1 MMRIIRKICFF
12 RLILCLQNKGKSI
25 DDLLRQIHFQF
36 NQFIELYT
44 LMKEVKSSEN
54 LFSEFPS
61 VSKSQWKE
69 KTLEDLKGA
78 DFDKKLVWRTLEG
91 FDLQP
96 YYSSEDLA
104 DLAYLRKF
112 ESSIMNMED
121 GSQGPRYWVNREK
134 ILVHDAE
141 TANKTAIE
149 ALNSGADGLIFDLTG
164 KEDVDI
170 KLLLNNILP
179 LHCSVSFIATRNAAK
194 LIKGYFTYESQNH
207 IETSQLF
214 GSLNYDPIRN
224 LTIKGKMASDGFKV
238 LKEIIEVTDGAE
250 KFYGLT
256 VNGSQFQNSG
266 SSLVQELAFS
276 LNMAVEYIHQLGELG
291 VSPEKVIKNMEFS
304 MAVGTDYFLEIA
316 KLRALRILFYKIA
329 ESYGLKDFDPG
340 SISVYSTSSM
350 WTKTIYDPYVNML
363 RNTTE
368 AMSAIIGGCN
378 SLTIA
383 PYNEN
388 FEAVTPF
395 SKRISRNVSNML
407 KEESYFDKVVDP
419 SAGSYYIENITDA
432 LVKNAWQL
440 FTDVESEGGFIASFT
455 AGKIQSRIKE
465 IRSKRMELA
474 SQRREIFVGTNQYP
488 NTKEQLDPAKITM
501 PIKESGEIE
510 VLVQEDGASDFE
522 KLRLKT
528 DAFAKKNG
536 VRPKAFLA
544 LIGNN
549 PAMRT
554 ARAQF
559 SGGFIGCGGFEI
571 VDGVITNSNDE
582 ALKKALEVNAEIT
595 VVCGSDEDYA
605 TLGIEFTRQY
615 KAAKKDSVLIL
626 AGYPAE
632 GIEELK
638 SAGID
643 EFIHMRANLIET
655 LSSLQQKLN
664 IV

>member
-1 MMRIIRKICFF
+1 MMRIIRKICYF
-12 RLILCLQNKGKSI
+12 RLILYLQNAGKSI
-25 DDLLRQIHFQF
+25 DDLLKQIHFQF
-36 NQFIELYT
+36 NHFIELYA

-91 FDLQP
+91 FNLQP

-104 DLAYLRKF
+104 DLEYLRKF
-112 ESSIMNMED
+112 ESSIMNIED

-141 TANKTAIE
+141 AANKTAIE

-170 KLLLNNILP
+170 MKLLNNILP
-179 LHCSVSFIATRNAAK
+179 LHCSVSFIANRNAAK

-207 IETSQLF
+207 IETSQLY
-214 GSLNYDPIRN
+214 GSLNYDPIKN

-256 VNGSQFQNSG
+256 VNGTQFQNSG

-276 LNMAVEYIHQLGELG
+276 LNMAVEYIHQLEELG
-291 VSPEKVIKNMEFS
+291 VSPEKVIRNMEFS

-378 SLTIA
+378 ALTIA

-432 LVKNAWQL
+432 
-440 FTDVESEGGFIASFT
+440 
-455 AGKIQSRIKE
+455 
-465 IRSKRMELA
+465 
-474 SQRREIFVGTNQYP
+474 
-488 NTKEQLDPAKITM
+488 
-501 PIKESGEIE
+501 
-510 VLVQEDGASDFE
+510 
-522 KLRLKT
+522 
-528 DAFAKKNG
+528 FAKKNG
-536 VRPKAFLA
+536 ARPRAFLA

-595 VVCGSDEDYA
+595 VICGSDEDYA
-605 TLGIEFTRQY
+605 TLGIEFAKQY
-615 KAAKKDSVLIL
+615 KTAKKDSVLIL
-626 AGYPAE
+626 AGNPAE
-632 GIEELK
+632 SIEELK

>member
-1 MMRIIRKICFF
+1 
-12 RLILCLQNKGKSI
+12 
-25 DDLLRQIHFQF
+25 
-36 NQFIELYT
+36 
-44 LMKEVKSSEN
+44 MKEVKSSEN

-69 KTLEDLKGA
+69 QTMADLKGA
-78 DFDKKLVWRTLEG
+78 DFDKKLVWGTLEG
-91 FDLQP
+91 FNLQP
-96 YYSSEDLA
+96 YYSNEDIKGLG
-104 DLAYLRKF
+104 YLKKF
-112 ESSIMNMED
+112 ESSTLNLED
-121 GSQGPRYWVNREK
+121 ATQGPRHWINREK
-134 ILVHDAE
+134 IQVKDVE
-141 TANKTAIE
+141 SANKEAIE

-164 KEDVDI
+164 KEDIDI
-170 KLLLNNILP
+170 KKLLNNILP
-179 LHCSVSFIATRNAAK
+179 LHCSVSFVADRNAAK
-194 LIKGYFTYESQNH
+194 LIKGYFTFESQNH

-224 LTIKGKMASDGFKV
+224 LTLKGEMAKDAFSV
-238 LKEIIEVTDGAE
+238 LKEIINVTDIAD

-256 VNGSQFQNSG
+256 VNGSQFQNAG

-276 LNMAVEYIHQLGELG
+276 LNSAIEYIDKLGELG
-291 VSPEKVIKNMEFS
+291 VPAEKVIRNMEFS
-304 MAVGTDYFLEIA
+304 IAVGTDYFLEIA
-316 KLRALRILFYKIA
+316 KLRALRILFYKVAEAYGA
-329 ESYGLKDFDPG
+329 ESFDPG
-340 SISVYSTSSM
+340 DLNIHSISSL

-378 SLTIA
+378 ALTIA

-388 FEAVTPF
+388 FEAITPF

-419 SAGSYYIENITDA
+419 SAGSYYIENITDEM
-432 LVKNAWQL
+432 VKAAWKL
-440 FTDVESEGGFIASFT
+440 FTEIEAEGGFIKSFT
-455 AGKIQSRIKE
+455 DGKIQGRIQAT
-465 IRSKRMELA
+465 RSKRLSLA

-488 NTKEQLDPAKITM
+488 NTREQLDPDKISRIQAENGKM
-501 PIKESGEIE
+501 D
-510 VLVQEDGASDFE
+510 VLPQEDGAREFE
-522 KLRLKT
+522 DLRLRT
-528 DAFAKKNG
+528 DGFARKNG
-536 VRPKAFLA
+536 ARPKAYLA
-544 LIGNN
+544 MIGSN

-571 VDGVITNSNDE
+571 VDGVITPSNDE

-595 VVCGSDEDYA
+595 VICGSDEDYA
-605 TLGIEFTRQY
+605 TLGAEFAR
-615 KAAKKDSVLIL
+615 KFREAKKDGVLIL

-655 LSSLQQKLN
+655 LGSLQQKLN
-664 IV
+664 II

>member
-1 MMRIIRKICFF
+1 
-12 RLILCLQNKGKSI
+12 
-25 DDLLRQIHFQF
+25 
-36 NQFIELYT
+36 
-44 LMKEVKSSEN
+44 MKEVKSSEN

-69 KTLEDLKGA
+69 QTLVDLKGA

-91 FDLQP
+91 FNLQP
-96 YYSSEDLA
+96 YYSNEEIGALG
-104 DLAYLRKF
+104 YLKKF
-112 ESSIMNMED
+112 ESSTLNLED
-121 GSQGPRYWVNREK
+121 ATQGPRYWINREK
-134 ILVHDAE
+134 IQVKDAE
-141 TANKTAIE
+141 SANKEAIE

-170 KLLLNNILP
+170 KKLLNNILP
-179 LHCSVSFIATRNAAK
+179 LHCSVSFIADRNAAK

-207 IETSQLF
+207 IEISQLF
-214 GSLNYDPIRN
+214 GSLNFDPIRN
-224 LTIKGKMASDGFKV
+224 LTLNGSMAKDAFNV
-238 LKEIIEVTDGAE
+238 LKEIVEITDVADR
-250 KFYGLT
+250 FYGLT
-256 VNGSQFQNSG
+256 VNGSQFQNAG

-276 LNMAVEYIHQLGELG
+276 LNAAVEYIDKLGELG
-291 VSPEKVIKNMEFS
+291 IPAEKVIRNMEFS

-329 ESYGLKDFDPG
+329 ETYGLKSFDPG
-340 SISVYSTSSM
+340 DLNIHSVSSL

-378 SLTIA
+378 ALTIA

-388 FEAVTPF
+388 FEAVSPF

-419 SAGSYYIENITDA
+419 SAGSYYIESITDEM
-432 LVKNAWQL
+432 VQSAWKL
-440 FTDVESEGGFIASFT
+440 FTEIEAEGGFIKSFT
-455 AGKIQSRIKE
+455 EGKIQERIKE
-465 IRSKRMELA
+465 TRTKRLSLA

-488 NTKEQLDPAKITM
+488 NTKEQLDPAKISKAK
-501 PIKESGEIE
+501 PVQGQIE
-510 VLVQEDGASDFE
+510 VLPQEDGSKEFE
-522 KLRLKT
+522 DLRLKT
-528 DAFAKKNG
+528 DGFAKKNG
-536 VRPKAFLA
+536 SRPKAYLA
-544 LIGNN
+544 LIGGS

-571 VDGVITNSNDE
+571 VDGIITKSTDE
-582 ALKKALEVNAEIT
+582 ALKKAQEINAEIT
-595 VVCGSDEDYA
+595 VICGSDEDYA
-605 TLGIEFTRQY
+605 TLGVEF
-615 KAAKKDSVLIL
+615 AKKFKESKKDGVLIL

-664 IV
+664 II